1 MKNYYLF
8 LDESGHHGLK
18 TTKQEFPILL
28 LCGCVIEKEYY
39 KQTFIPNVNKIKLK
53 YFDNTDIILHSRDIR
68 KWQFAFKSLGDPKLR
83 SDFYND
89 LDNLIEKTEFTV
101 IACAVLKDKLINL
114 YGPQANNP
122 YDLSL
127 TFVLERTIF
136 LTDKFKS
143 CKVEVIAEARGKNED
158 SKLHD
163 QYQII
168 ISNGTQYVDS
178 NRLINRFTEIDFQKK
193 EANVAGTQLCD
204 LIAYP
209 LANYVLYPERE
220 NLAFRIIKPKMYRQ
234 FPKDDFL
241 GYGLK
246 IFP

>member
-18 TTKQEFPILL
+18 TVKQEYPILL
-28 LCGCVIEKEYY
+28 LCGCIIEKTYY
-39 KQTFIPNVNKIKLK
+39 EKIFIPNVNKLKQK
-53 YFDNTDIILHSRDIR
+53 YFKTNDIILHSRDIR
-68 KWQFAFKSLGDPKLR
+68 KWQYAFKVLGDPKLR
-83 SDFYND
+83 NDFYND
-89 LDNLIEKTEFTV
+89 LDKLILQTEFTV
-101 IACAVLKDKLINL
+101 ISSAVLKDKLINL

-127 TFVLERTIF
+127 TFVLERTVF
-136 LTDKFKS
+136 LTDRFK
-143 CKVEVIAEARGKNED
+143 CGKVEVIAEARGKNED
-158 SKLHD
+158 AKLHD

-168 ISNGTQYVDS
+168 LSNGTQYVNS
-178 NRLINRFTEIDFQKK
+178 NRFIERFTDIDFRKK
-193 EANVAGTQLCD
+193 EANIIGTQLCD

-220 NLAFRIIKPKMYRQ
+220 NLAFRIINPKMYRQ

>member
-1 MKNYYLF
+1 MKKYYLF

-18 TTKQEFPILL
+18 TVNQEFPILL
-28 LCGCVIEKEYY
+28 LCGCLIEIEYY
-39 KQTFIPNVNKIKLK
+39 EKIFTKKINNLK
-53 YFDNTDIILHSRDIR
+53 KKFFKSTDLILHSRDIR
-68 KWQFAFKSLGDPKLR
+68 KWQNDFKILGDPKIR
-83 SDFYND
+83 NDFYNEI
-89 LDNLIEKTEFTV
+89 NRLISQTEFT
-101 IACAVLKDKLINL
+101 IISSAVLKNKLIEE

-127 TFVLERTIF
+127 TFVLERSVF
-136 LTDKFKS
+136 LTDILN
-143 CKVEVIAEARGKNED
+143 CQKVKVIAEARGKKED

-168 ISNGTQYVDS
+168 LTNGTQFVDS
-178 NRLINRFTEIDFQKK
+178 ERFLKRFTDIDFKK
-193 EANVAGTQLCD
+193 KKDNIAGTQLCD
-204 LIAYP
+204 LVAYP
-209 LANYVLYPERE
+209 LANYVLYPDRE
-220 NLAFRIIKPKMYRQ
+220 NLAFKVIEPKMYRQ

>member
-8 LDESGHHGLK
+8 LDESGSHGLK
-18 TTKQEFPILL
+18 TINQEYPILL
-28 LCGCVIEKEYY
+28 LCGCLLEKEYY
-39 KQTFIPNVNKIKLK
+39 EKIFTPKVNKLKHK
-53 YFDNTDIILHSRDIR
+53 YFDRTDIILHSRDIR
-68 KWQFAFKSLGDPKLR
+68 KWQYDFKILGDPKIR

-89 LDNLIEKTEFTV
+89 LDRLITETDFTV
-101 IACAVLKDKLINL
+101 IASAVLKDKLIKQ

-127 TFVLERTIF
+127 TFVLERTVF
-136 LTDKFKS
+136 LTDRFK
-143 CKVEVIAEARGKNED
+143 CNKVEIIAEARGKKED
-158 SKLHD
+158 AKLHN
-163 QYQII
+163 QYQIVQ
-168 ISNGTQYVDS
+168 SNGTQYVNS
-178 NRLINRFTEIDFQKK
+178 ERLVSRFTDIDFKKK
-193 EANVAGTQLCD
+193 EENILGTQLCD
-204 LIAYP
+204 LVAYP

-220 NLAFRIIKPKMYRQ
+220 NLSFRVINPKMYRQ

>member
-18 TTKQEFPILL
+18 TINQEFPILL

-39 KQTFIPNVNKIKLK
+39 EKVFTRKINDLK
-53 YFDNTDIILHSRDIR
+53 KKFFKKTDVILHSRDIR
-68 KWQFAFKSLGDPKLR
+68 KWQNDFKLLGDPKIR
-83 SDFYND
+83 SEFYSN
-89 LDNLIEKTEFTV
+89 LDKLISQTEFTV
-101 IACAVLKDKLINL
+101 IASAVLKNKLIEQ

-127 TFVLERTIF
+127 TFILERTVF
-136 LTDKFKS
+136 LTDRFDCS
-143 CKVEVIAEARGKNED
+143 KVEVIAEARGKNED
-158 SKLHD
+158 AKLHN

-168 ISNGTQYVDS
+168 ISNGTQYVKS
-178 NRLINRFTEIDFQKK
+178 ERFVKRLTDIDFRKK
-193 EANVAGTQLCD
+193 EENIAGTQLCD
-204 LIAYP
+204 LVAYP

-220 NLAFRIIKPKMYRQ
+220 NLAFKIIEPKMYRQ
-234 FPKDDFL
+234 FPSDDFL

>member
-18 TTKQEFPILL
+18 TINQEFPILL
-28 LCGCVIEKEYY
+28 LCGCVVEKEYY
-39 KQTFIPNVNKIKLK
+39 EKVFTPEVEKLK
-53 YFDNTDIILHSRDIR
+53 QKYFNRVDIILHSRDIR
-68 KWQFAFKSLGDPKLR
+68 KWQNAFKILGDPKLR
-83 SDFYND
+83 SEFYND
-89 LDNLIEKTEFTV
+89 LDRLISQAEFTV
-101 IACAVLKDKLINL
+101 ISSAVLKDRLIKQ

-127 TFVLERTIF
+127 TFVLERTVF
-136 LTDKFKS
+136 LTDRFN
-143 CKVEVIAEARGKNED
+143 CDRVEVVAEARGKNED
-158 SKLHD
+158 AKLHD

-168 ISNGTQYVDS
+168 VSNGTEYVKPE
-178 NRLINRFTEIDFQKK
+178 RFTKRLRDIDFKKKK
-193 EANVAGTQLCD
+193 ENVAGTQLCD
-204 LIAYP
+204 LVAYP
-209 LANYVLYPERE
+209 LANYVLYPDRE
-220 NLAFRIIKPKMYRQ
+220 NIAFKVVNPKMYRQ

>member
-18 TTKQEFPILL
+18 TINQEFPILL
-28 LCGCVIEKEYY
+28 LCGCVIEKDYY
-39 KQTFIPNVNKIKLK
+39 ENVFTKKLNALK
-53 YFDNTDIILHSRDIR
+53 KKFFGKTDIVLHSRDIR
-68 KWQFAFKSLGDPKLR
+68 KWQYKFKVLGDPKVR
-83 SDFYND
+83 SEFYND
-89 LDNLIEKTEFTV
+89 MDSLISQTEFAV
-101 IACAVLKDKLINL
+101 IASAVLKNKLIEQ

-127 TFVLERTIF
+127 TFVLERAVF
-136 LTDKFKS
+136 LTDRLN
-143 CKVEVIAEARGKNED
+143 CKTVEVVAEARGKRED
-158 SKLHD
+158 AKLHD

-168 ISNGTQYVDS
+168 VTNGTQYV
-178 NRLINRFTEIDFQKK
+178 NPQRFLNRFTEIDFRKK
-193 EANVAGTQLCD
+193 EENILGTQLCD
-204 LIAYP
+204 LVAYP
-209 LANYVLYPERE
+209 LANYVLFPDRE
-220 NLAFRIIKPKMYRQ
+220 NLAFRVIEPKMYRQ

>member
-1 MKNYYLF
+1 MF

-18 TTKQEFPILL
+18 TIKQEYPVLL
-28 LCGCVIEKEYY
+28 LCGCVIEKTYY
-39 KQTFIPNVNKIKLK
+39 QKVFIPVVDQLKQK
-53 YFDNTDIILHSRDIR
+53 YFQTTEVILHSRDIR
-68 KWQFAFKSLGDPKLR
+68 KWQYAFKVLGDPKLR
-83 SDFYND
+83 SNFYND
-89 LDNLIEKTEFTV
+89 LDKLISQTEFNV
-101 IACAVLKDKLINL
+101 IASAVLKDKLIAQ

-136 LTDKFKS
+136 LTDRLNCS
-143 CKVEVIAEARGKNED
+143 QVEVIAEARGKNED
-158 SKLHD
+158 AKLHD
-163 QYQII
+163 QFQII
-168 ISNGTQYVDS
+168 LSNGTKFVS
-178 NRLINRFTEIDFQKK
+178 PERFVKRFTDIDFQKK
-193 EANVAGTQLCD
+193 TANISGTQLCD

-209 LANYVLYPERE
+209 LANYVLYPDRE
-220 NLAFRIIKPKMYRQ
+220 NLAFRVIDPKMYRQ

>member
-8 LDESGHHGLK
+8 FDESGHHGLK
-18 TTKQEFPILL
+18 TINQEFPILL
-28 LCGCVIEKEYY
+28 LCGCVIEKSYY
-39 KQTFIPNVNKIKLK
+39 HKVFVPKVNKLK
-53 YFDNTDIILHSRDIR
+53 KSYFSRTDIIFHSRDIR
-68 KWQFAFKSLGDPKLR
+68 KWQNDFKILGDPKLR
-83 SDFYND
+83 SDFYSD
-89 LDNLIEKTEFTV
+89 LDTLIAKTDFTL
-101 IACAVLKDKLINL
+101 IASAVLKDKLIKQ

-127 TFVLERTIF
+127 TFVLERSIF
-136 LTDKFKS
+136 LTDRLNCGKI
-143 CKVEVIAEARGKNED
+143 EVIAEARGKKED
-158 SKLHD
+158 AKLHD

-168 ISNGTQYVDS
+168 LSNGTEFVNS
-178 NRLINRFTEIDFQKK
+178 ERFVKK
-193 EANVAGTQLCD
+193 LTDIKFEKKDQNVVGTQLCD
-204 LIAYP
+204 LVAYP

-220 NLAFRIIKPKMYRQ
+220 NIAFKVVSSKMYRQ

>member
-1 MKNYYLF
+1 M
-8 LDESGHHGLK
+8 
-18 TTKQEFPILL
+18 I
-28 LCGCVIEKEYY
+28 
-39 KQTFIPNVNKIKLK
+39 K
-53 YFDNTDIILHSRDIR
+53 YFKTNDIILHSRDIR
-68 KWQFAFKSLGDPKLR
+68 KWQYAFKVLGDPKLR
-83 SDFYND
+83 NDFYND
-89 LDNLIEKTEFTV
+89 LDKLILQTEFTV
-101 IACAVLKDKLINL
+101 ISSAVLKDKLINL

-127 TFVLERTIF
+127 TFVLERTVF
-136 LTDKFKS
+136 LTDRFK
-143 CKVEVIAEARGKNED
+143 CGKVEVIAEARGKNED
-158 SKLHD
+158 AKLHD

-168 ISNGTQYVDS
+168 LSNGTQYVNS
-178 NRLINRFTEIDFQKK
+178 NRFIERFTDIDFRKK
-193 EANVAGTQLCD
+193 EANIVGTQLCD

-220 NLAFRIIKPKMYRQ
+220 NLAFRIINPKMYRQ